1 MLGFMPIPGAFFYA
15 ARFTNLVAHQNTC
28 RFLCCMPMKKALFL
42 LFLFFGVAK
51 PVLAQLINVDSI
63 VKVVASR
70 NMHHV
75 NGLTLNKD
83 SLFRRL
89 PFTPPGAQRVKLIN
103 DLYYYGV
110 YPDIKQEIDMGYK
123 ILAWAK
129 ANHDLIAEA
138 VICAEQGTTMASNGE
153 AAAALQ
159 LATEAM
165 TAAKASKDNQAL
177 AIVYQNTFTKPGIS
191 PLQARNDAFQSLKFA
206 RAANDTLTTCWAYE
220 DLFIYYNNIK
230 KPDSAAF
237 YVRKA
242 LDWAIKANR
251 LYDICFN
258 INQLANFIPIN
269 SEIDERQ
276 KLRYFRGALAISQ
289 RINDVTSM
297 YITNGSLGY
306 YYFNKNID
314 SALFYAYRA
323 YEVGRRIS
331 IQLEHPFVDIIA
343 KAYTKKRNLDS
354 AVKYLK
360 LYDTL
365 DMQLNNNK
373 SMVRAQAITF
383 AEKQKEQQAEAER
396 AALKNSRQRWVLAIV
411 IVFLLLIAFIFWRN
425 NRLTRKANALLAAQ
439 KLQTELTLAD
449 LRATQQQLI
458 QSEKMASLGELTAG
472 IAHEIQ
478 NPLNFVNNFSEVNQ
492 EMLEE
497 LKAESEKPRADW
509 DEKLVAELINDLVE
523 NEQKINQHGKR
534 ADGIVKGML
543 EHSRASTGQKEPTD
557 LNKLV
562 DEYFKLAYRSLQ
574 AKDKTFKAELLT
586 VFNENLPPVN
596 IIPQDIGRVLL
607 NLFNNAFY
615 ATQQKQKIAGEN
627 YKPEVTVTS
636 TIENG
641 HVIIKVRDNGI
652 GIPDNIK
659 EKIMQPFFTT
669 KPTGQGTG
677 LGLSLSYDIVV
688 KEHGG
693 QLRATSKEGEFSQFE
708 ISIPV

>member
-1 MLGFMPIPGAFFYA
+1 
-15 ARFTNLVAHQNTC
+15 
-28 RFLCCMPMKKALFL
+28 MKKTLFL
-42 LFLFFGVAK
+42 LLLFFAFAK
-51 PVLAQLINVDSI
+51 PVLAQLINIDSI
-63 VKVVASR
+63 VKVVAAR
-70 NMHHV
+70 NKHHV

-89 PFTPPGAQRVKLIN
+89 PFTPAGPQRVKLVN

-110 YPDIKQEIDMGYK
+110 YPDIKKEIDMGYR

-129 ANHDLIAEA
+129 ANHDLITEA
-138 VICAEQGTTMASNGE
+138 VICAEQATTMASNGDD
-153 AAAALQ
+153 AAAVQ
-159 LATEAM
+159 LKAEAM
-165 TAAKASKDNQAL
+165 AAAKAAHDNQAL
-177 AIVYQNTFTKPGIS
+177 GIVYHNMYQSTFAKPGVNL
-191 PLQARNDAFQSLKFA
+191 LQARDNVWQSLKFA
-206 RAANDTLTTCWAYE
+206 HASNDTLTICWGYE
-220 DLFIYYNNIK
+220 DLFIYYFNIK
-230 KPDSAAF
+230 KADSAGF

-258 INQLANFIPIN
+258 IDQLGDYVLIN
-269 SEIDERQ
+269 GHTDEGL
-276 KLRYFRGALAISQ
+276 KLRYYRAALSLSQ
-289 RINDVTSM
+289 STNDVTSI
-297 YITNGSLGY
+297 YVTTGSLANFY
-306 YYFNKNID
+306 LNKNID
-314 SALFYAYRA
+314 SALFYAYKA
-323 YEVGRRIS
+323 YHVGRRIS
-331 IQLEHPFVDIIA
+331 IQNEAPFVNVIA
-343 KAYTKKRNLDS
+343 KAYTKKRNIDS
-354 AVKYLK
+354 AIKYVK

-365 DMQLNNNK
+365 NTQLYNNE
-373 SMVRAQAITF
+373 SMARAQAITF

-396 AALKNSRQRWVLAIV
+396 TALKNSRQRWILAIV
-411 IVFLLLIAFIFWRN
+411 IVFLLLIALIFWRN
-425 NRLTRKANALLAAQ
+425 NRLTRKANALLAQQ

-497 LKAESEKPRADW
+497 LKAESEKPKAER
-509 DEKLVAELINDLVE
+509 DEELVAELINDLVE
-523 NEQKINQHGKR
+523 NERKIHQHGKR

-557 LNKLV
+557 VKKLV
-562 DEYFKLAYRSLQ
+562 DEYFKLAYRGLQ
-574 AKDKTFKAELLT
+574 AKDGTLNVTLVTHFD
-586 VFNENLPPVN
+586 ENLPPVN

-615 ATQQKQKIAGEN
+615 ATQQKQKTAGEN

-636 TIENG
+636 AVQNG
-641 HVIIKVRDNGI
+641 YAIITVKDNGI
-652 GIPDNIK
+652 GIPDGIK
-659 EKIMQPFFTT
+659 DKIMQPFFTT

-693 QLRATSKEGEFSQFE
+693 QLTATSKEGEFTQFE
-708 ISIPV
+708 ILLPA

>member
-1 MLGFMPIPGAFFYA
+1 M
-15 ARFTNLVAHQNTC
+15 T
-28 RFLCCMPMKKALFL
+28 MKKTLFV
-42 LFLFFGVAK
+42 LFIFFAFAK

-70 NMHHV
+70 NKHGV

-83 SLFRRL
+83 SLYRRL
-89 PFTPPGAQRVKLIN
+89 PFTRAGAQRVKLIN

-138 VICAEQGTTMASNGE
+138 VICAEQATTMASNGDE
-153 AAAALQ
+153 AAALQ
-159 LATEAM
+159 LGAEAM
-165 TAAKASKDNQAL
+165 AAAKAAHDNQAL
-177 AIVYQNTFTKPGIS
+177 GIVYHNIYQSTFTKPGIKS
-191 PLQARNDAFQSLKFA
+191 LQARDNVLQSLKFA
-206 RAANDTLTTCWAYE
+206 RAANDTLTICWGYE
-220 DLFIYYNNIK
+220 DLFVYYFNIK
-230 KPDSAAF
+230 KTDSAAF
-237 YVRKA
+237 YVRKS

-258 INQLANFIPIN
+258 IDQLGDYTLIN
-269 SEIDERQ
+269 GRTDERL
-276 KLRYFRGALAISQ
+276 KLRYLRGALALSQ
-289 RINDVTSM
+289 STNDVTSI
-297 YITNGSLGY
+297 YITNGALANFY
-306 YYFNKNID
+306 LNKNID
-314 SALFYAYRA
+314 SALFYAYKA
-323 YEVGRRIS
+323 YHVGRRIS
-331 IQLEHPFVDIIA
+331 IQNEAPFVNVIA
-343 KAYTKKRNLDS
+343 KAYTQKRNIDS
-354 AVKYLK
+354 AVKYIK

-365 DMQLNNNK
+365 NMQLYNNE

-383 AEKQKEQQAEAER
+383 TEKQKAQQAEADKT
-396 AALKNSRQRWVLAIV
+396 ALKNSRQRWILAIV
-411 IVFLLLIAFIFWRN
+411 IVFLLVIALIFWRN
-425 NRLTRKANALLAAQ
+425 NRLSRKANALLAQQ

-449 LRATQQQLI
+449 LRSTQQQLI
-458 QSEKMASLGELTAG
+458 QAEKMASLGELTAG

-497 LKAESEKPRADW
+497 LKDESEKPKAEW
-509 DEKLVAELINDLVE
+509 DEKLLVELINDLIE

-543 EHSRASTGQKEPTD
+543 EHSRASTGQKQPAD

-562 DEYFKLAYRSLQ
+562 EEYLRLAYNGLR
-574 AKDKTFKAELLT
+574 AKDKNFNAELVT
-586 VFNENLPPVN
+586 IFDENLAPVN

-615 ATQQKQKIAGEN
+615 AVQQKQKIAGPD
-627 YKPEVTVTS
+627 YRPTIEVTTS
-636 TIENG
+636 HRDKELRIS
-641 HVIIKVRDNGI
+641 VRDNGT
-652 GIPDNIK
+652 GIPDGIK

-677 LGLSLSYDIVV
+677 LGLSLSYDIIV

-693 QLRATSKEGEFSQFE
+693 QLIVTSKEGEFSQFE